1 MKYED
6 SFYFVK
12 KGELCD
18 EIHFTSE
25 KALGTWFLGQ
35 IIATRLFEQMAE
47 SDELEDI
54 SKWLN
59 EFAESIR
66 KTSDDGDDD
75 DDEEE
80 ESWQD

>member
-6 SFYFVK
+6 SFHFVK

-66 KTSDDGDDD
+66 KSSDDD

-80 ESWQD
+80 SWQD